1 MRGQTAS
8 PQVTAPT
15 GAVTGQTIQL
25 TCRAVD
31 LNAVDPTAR
40 TAIAFEVE
48 SQMKS
53 SPLFDPKG
61 TMLSRTVTPDE
72 ATGTITFDI
81 TVALQNPLKL

>member
-1 MRGQTAS
+1 M
-8 PQVTAPT
+8 
-15 GAVTGQTIQL
+15 
-25 TCRAVD
+25 
-31 LNAVDPTAR
+31 
-40 TAIAFEVE
+40 EVE

-61 TMLSRTVTPDE
+61 TVLSRTVTPDE